1 MSSETAIPG
10 LGDAE
15 RAAVMIMLLE
25 EDQAAEILRQLGPE
39 ELQVLGEKMC
49 ALGDI
54 GPEAGMPV
62 ADRIEGF
69 TATI

>member
-1 MSSETAIPG
+1 MSEELQQVAG

-25 EDQAAEILRQLGPE
+25 EEQAAAILGELGPE
-39 ELQVLGEKMC
+39 ELQLLGEKMC

-54 GPEAGMPV
+54 G
-62 ADRIEGF
+62 
-69 TATI
+69 